1 LFEFF
6 SKLPGLGYH
15 HYMSAEYRQHA
26 PPECLRSAVECFWT
40 VETQESIPE
49 YPVLPDGCLDFV
61 YSPSAGLQIVGAMTH
76 ARNFKLASGERQF
89 GVRFRPGMALGFAG
103 APGSETID
111 QVLPLE
117 NFWGAKGR
125 RLADQIADAKSSTQA
140 FALFEAQL
148 VDPSEP
154 DLVQQV
160 AAYIVDRS
168 GQARVDDLA
177 FQAGMSARQLR
188 RLFVEQIGLTPKH
201 FCRVIRFQHSLARMR
216 ETGRGDLTNVALDC
230 GYYDQAHF
238 INEFR
243 EFSGFSPTEFAA
255 RPR

>member
-1 LFEFF
+1 
-6 SKLPGLGYH
+6 
-15 HYMSAEYRQHA
+15 MTAQYREHA
-26 PPECLRSAVECFWT
+26 PPGRLHSSVECFWT
-40 VETQESIPE
+40 VEARASIPE
-49 YPVLPDGCLDFV
+49 YPVLPDGCVDFV
-61 YSPSAGLQIVGAMTH
+61 YSPSGGLQIVGAMTH
-76 ARNFKLASGERQF
+76 VRNFKLGSGERQF

-117 NFWGAKGR
+117 DFWGAKGR
-125 RLADQIADAKSSTQA
+125 RLADQIAESKSSHQA

-154 DLVQQV
+154 GVVQQV
-160 AAYIVDRS
+160 AAYIVDQS
-168 GQARVDDLA
+168 GQTKIDDLA

-216 ETGRGDLTNVALDC
+216 ESARGDLTNVALDC